1 MTSRYLL
8 VLEALKGQLKAGAS
22 ARSIEQRKYNSKP
35 EQKKNRA
42 ARNKARREAEQLGRV
57 KKNDGKD
64 VGHKNNLKS
73 GGSTDIKNTRV
84 QTVSSNRTEG
94 GQIGDKK
101 GKAKG
106 GRHKF

>member
-1 MTSRYLL
+1 MTDKYLL
-8 VLEALKGQLKAGAS
+8 VLEALKGQLKSSAS
-22 ARSIEQRKYNSKP
+22 ERSVEQRKYNSKP

-42 ARNKARREAEQLGRV
+42 ARNKARREAERQGRV

-73 GGSTDIKNTRV
+73 GGSTNITNTRV
-84 QTVSSNRTEG
+84 ETVKANRTEG

-101 GKAKG
+101 GKARG
-106 GRHKF
+106 GRNS